1 MADASISKS
10 LTRVVVADDHPV
22 VLEGMRL
29 LFSNIPNYEVVG
41 EAASLKEVV
50 SVCEVQLPDLLV
62 LDLNFG
68 GKSGLEIVAELKARF
83 ATLKIL
89 IFSSYNVP
97 GMLRKALE
105 EGVNGYLLK
114 DATKAEWV
122 EALETIFADKTYMSK
137 HALKYNSDEIPF
149 AEPAFGHDVFGRIT
163 LLSEQEKRII
173 PLIVNGL
180 TEQQIAEV
188 LFISK
193 HTVHTHKKNILR
205 KLELHTNADIV
216 KFAYENQLV

>member
-1 MADASISKS
+1 MIR
-10 LTRVVVADDHPV
+10 LVIADDHPV

-29 LFSNIPNYEVVG
+29 LFSHLPEFEVVG
-41 EAASLKEVV
+41 EAATLKEVV
-50 SVCEVQLPDLLV
+50 SVCESHHPDLLI

-68 GKSGLEIVAELKARF
+68 GKSGLDLVPELKARF
-83 ATLKIL
+83 GTLKIL

-105 EGVNGYLLK
+105 QGVNGYLLK
-114 DATKAEWV
+114 DATKAEWK
-122 EALETIFADKTYMSK
+122 EALTAMLGQKVFVSK
-137 HALKYNSDEIPF
+137 QALRYHGEEIPF
-149 AEPAFGHDVFGRIT
+149 AEPAFGHDVFGRIA
-163 LLSEQEKRII
+163 LLSEQEKKII

-180 TEQQIAEV
+180 TESQVAEV

-216 KFAYENQLV
+216 KFAYENHLV

>member
-1 MADASISKS
+1 MI
-10 LTRVVVADDHPV
+10 RIVIADDHPV

-29 LFSNIPNYEVVG
+29 LFSTIPNYEVVG
-41 EAASLKEVV
+41 DALSLKEVV
-50 SVCEVQLPDLLV
+50 SVCEAQNPDLLI

-68 GKSGLEIVAELKARF
+68 GKNGLDIVAELKVRF
-83 ATLKIL
+83 TTLKIL

-114 DATKAEWV
+114 DATKAEWMD
-122 EALETIFADKTYMSK
+122 ALTTVFADKTYMSRQ
-137 HALKYNSDEIPF
+137 ALRYNADEIPF
-149 AEPAFGHDVFGRIT
+149 AEPAFGHDVFGRTT
-163 LLSEQEKRII
+163 LLSEQEKKII

-216 KFAYENQLV
+216 KFAYENKLV

>member
-1 MADASISKS
+1 MI
-10 LTRVVVADDHPV
+10 RIVIADDHPV

-29 LFSNIPNYEVVG
+29 LFSTIPNYQVVG

-50 SVCEVQLPDLLV
+50 SVCEAQSPDLLI

-68 GKSGLEIVAELKARF
+68 GKNGLDIVAELKGRF
-83 ATLKIL
+83 AGLKIL

-122 EALETIFADKTYMSK
+122 EALATVFADKTYMSK
-137 HALKYNSDEIPF
+137 HALRYNADEISF
-149 AEPAFGHDVFGRIT
+149 AEPAFGYDVFGRT
-163 LLSEQEKRII
+163 ALLSEQEKKII

-216 KFAYENQLV
+216 KFAYENKLV

>member
-1 MADASISKS
+1 M
-10 LTRVVVADDHPV
+10 TRIVIADDHPV

-29 LFSNIPNYEVVG
+29 LFSTIPNYQVVG
-41 EAASLKEVV
+41 EAVSLKEVV
-50 SVCEVQLPDLLV
+50 SVCEAQNPDLLI

-68 GKSGLEIVAELKARF
+68 GKNGLDIVAELKGRF
-83 ATLKIL
+83 AALKIL

-114 DATKAEWV
+114 DATKAEWM
-122 EALETIFADKTYMSK
+122 EALTTVFADKTYMSK
-137 HALKYNSDEIPF
+137 HALRYNTDEIPF
-149 AEPAFGHDVFGRIT
+149 AEPAFGHDVFGRT
-163 LLSEQEKRII
+163 ALLSEQEKKII

-216 KFAYENQLV
+216 KFAYENKLV